1 MGLVGRSKSY
11 TATRSRP
18 LVEDQMHGDRVAAFI
33 SGLPLALQQQQSI
46 GGSALARYS
55 VGDAVSAL
63 HLGKFMFKGS
73 GEFDMVQLL
82 QAALFGRAE
91 VFPDEPPG
99 GKGERIAGQQAGGGV
114 RDLPD
119 VRLPVSAAVM
129 AARQAFRAFSYG
141 GARTLQGS

>member
-1 MGLVGRSKSY
+1 M
-11 TATRSRP
+11 
-18 LVEDQMHGDRVAAFI
+18 DDHMQGDRIAAFV

-46 GGSALARYS
+46 GGSGLGRYS
-55 VGDAVSAL
+55 FGDSVSAL
-63 HLGKFMFKGS
+63 HLGKFVFKGS

-91 VFPDEPPG
+91 VFPADPPG
-99 GKGERIAGQQAGGGV
+99 GKGERVAGPHAVGGV

-119 VRLPVSAAVM
+119 VRLPASAAVM

-141 GARTLQGS
+141 GARAVGSNQV

>member
-1 MGLVGRSKSY
+1 
-11 TATRSRP
+11 
-18 LVEDQMHGDRVAAFI
+18 LVEEQVEGDRVAAFV

-46 GGSALARYS
+46 GGSGLARYS

-63 HLGKFMFKGS
+63 HLGKFVFKGS

-91 VFPDEPPG
+91 VFPADPPPG
-99 GKGERIAGQQAGGGV
+99 GKGERMAGQQAVGGV